1 MRKWTLNNHSSAFN
15 QKSGFLF
22 LSLSLLLL
30 SSSPLRADPTI
41 DRIIPPGAKQGSDV
55 EIELTGK
62 FLESA
67 EELVF
72 EEGLIQVQ
80 HIDSVDGSRVK
91 ARISIPPDCRL
102 GAHRLRVRTARG
114 LSELRTFR
122 VGATQQ
128 VNEIEPNNEP
138 SKAQNIELEQ
148 TISGVITGEDVDCFV
163 VHLLASSRI
172 AAVVDGIRLDQEM
185 FDSHLEIIDSR
196 GFVLGANDD
205 NSLLGQDPMLSI
217 VVKEE
222 GDYTIRL
229 RESAYGGNNG
239 CVYLLHVGTFPIP
252 IVAWPPCGMPGEEV
266 KFEWLGDPAGSFQTR
281 VTLPESA
288 GVEGIAE
295 IRPERDGK
303 RSTAPVPV
311 RISSLAT
318 VVESEPN
325 DVPDQASHSSIPG
338 AFIGRMDSK
347 NDVDWLRFS
356 ASKGTTWRVTAYGRR
371 LGSPIDLVLNAH
383 RDDKKR
389 EKITGSDDTDGPD
402 SDMRV
407 LVPDEGS
414 FLVRINDHQRR
425 GGPEFIY
432 RIEAQQVVP
441 HVDLAIPE
449 GRSNTQERLV
459 VTVPQ
464 GNRTV
469 AVFNAN
475 RTEYSDDVRLEWSDV
490 PHGVLATS
498 LPFVAGSPGGAV
510 LFEASADAP
519 LGTGMARVVVRSAHE
534 TNELLG
540 GLRQSTSLVYGNP
553 NQTQYRAT
561 ISDRLPVAV
570 VSPSPITVHLKA
582 PIIPLVRRGRF
593 DLQVRIERAE
603 GFKGAVKLEFP
614 WKPTGVSALA
624 GVEIPEDI
632 SEIGYTI
639 NATADAPVRDWQI
652 VVAATPKGAP
662 ADKKKGKALQQSD
675 LWVASQPVTLRVAET
690 LIELTL
696 EKSSAE
702 VGQETT
708 ILCKVS
714 KPGSFEGNAK
724 CKLMGLPVHVDSQ
737 EVALSADVKELIF
750 PVVIGAD
757 AAVGK
762 HDNIFCQV
770 LVPLNGEWVIHSM
783 PASQLR
789 IDRPLSGQS
798 QATTSSDDK
807 GSQKLSRREKLRAA
821 QAQSLSK
828 ATTKT
833 PEDSTAVPEDDTGG
847 LKNNPNTAP
856 PVSTKD
862 SAK

>member
-15 QKSGFLF
+15 QKSGFL
-22 LSLSLLLL
+22 LLLLSLLLL

-229 RESAYGGNNG
+229 RESAMAVIMDAFICFMSEPFLSQLWHG
-239 CVYLLHVGTFPIP
+239 LL
-252 IVAWPPCGMPGEEV
+252 VACRAKV

-281 VTLPESA
+281 VILPESA

-311 RISSLAT
+311 RISSLYT

-338 AFIGRMDSK
+338 AFIGRMDSR

-383 RDDKKR
+383 RDDK
-389 EKITGSDDTDGPD
+389 
-402 SDMRV
+402 
-407 LVPDEGS
+407 
-414 FLVRINDHQRR
+414 NARR
-425 GGPEFIY
+425 
-432 RIEAQQVVP
+432 
-441 HVDLAIPE
+441 
-449 GRSNTQERLV
+449 
-459 VTVPQ
+459 
-464 GNRTV
+464 
-469 AVFNAN
+469 
-475 RTEYSDDVRLEWSDV
+475 
-490 PHGVLATS
+490 
-498 LPFVAGSPGGAV
+498 
-510 LFEASADAP
+510 
-519 LGTGMARVVVRSAHE
+519 
-534 TNELLG
+534 
-540 GLRQSTSLVYGNP
+540 
-553 NQTQYRAT
+553 
-561 ISDRLPVAV
+561 
-570 VSPSPITVHLKA
+570 
-582 PIIPLVRRGRF
+582 
-593 DLQVRIERAE
+593 
-603 GFKGAVKLEFP
+603 
-614 WKPTGVSALA
+614 
-624 GVEIPEDI
+624 
-632 SEIGYTI
+632 
-639 NATADAPVRDWQI
+639 
-652 VVAATPKGAP
+652 
-662 ADKKKGKALQQSD
+662 
-675 LWVASQPVTLRVAET
+675 
-690 LIELTL
+690 
-696 EKSSAE
+696 
-702 VGQETT
+702 
-708 ILCKVS
+708 
-714 KPGSFEGNAK
+714 
-724 CKLMGLPVHVDSQ
+724 
-737 EVALSADVKELIF
+737 
-750 PVVIGAD
+750 
-757 AAVGK
+757 
-762 HDNIFCQV
+762 
-770 LVPLNGEWVIHSM
+770 
-783 PASQLR
+783 
-789 IDRPLSGQS
+789 
-798 QATTSSDDK
+798 
-807 GSQKLSRREKLRAA
+807 
-821 QAQSLSK
+821 
-828 ATTKT
+828 
-833 PEDSTAVPEDDTGG
+833 
-847 LKNNPNTAP
+847 
-856 PVSTKD
+856 
-862 SAK
+862 